1 MNPEKRRRR
10 EVEAEKYHFFI
21 IIFYDG
27 NKYIYIYLCY
37 NQEFSELTGQELAIY
52 LRQWPFLIYLVWYYS
67 LSNKLMVLLF
77 LGWL

>member
-1 MNPEKRRRR
+1 MMEIN
-10 EVEAEKYHFFI
+10 
-21 IIFYDG
+21 
-27 NKYIYIYLCY
+27 IYLFIVY

-77 LGWL
+77 VGWL